1 MRIKENLNLQTCHRP
16 PCTTYIQTMRRTI
29 KTIKTLSV
37 VVVSAFLGAAL
48 AWYCFK
54 GGVQEEAGAMSSK
67 KVVRIGKLKKSGS
80 VKKVTEIR
88 LEKGKAVRIV
98 KSEQPRPSLQEE
110 FVDPDDSLTELQK
123 SVLRELQD
131 ALDREDFRA
140 LRKALSKFTAK
151 VSQGGLG
158 GNVPV
163 ALRKSAAAALG
174 WFGKQAAPELVGLM
188 ADPDPEVAEI
198 VSSQFELTLQDAD
211 MGDAERSEIIKM
223 LMTALTDSEQIS
235 TYLFYLNEMR
245 NSRRAETV
253 AFILEN
259 GTPQAQ
265 KVMRE
270 EIGGY
275 LDDGIG
281 TIDDIEKWMAMNPD
295 DECDEETYGGAKE

>member
-1 MRIKENLNLQTCHRP
+1 
-16 PCTTYIQTMRRTI
+16 
-29 KTIKTLSV
+29 
-37 VVVSAFLGAAL
+37 
-48 AWYCFK
+48 
-54 GGVQEEAGAMSSK
+54 
-67 KVVRIGKLKKSGS
+67 
-80 VKKVTEIR
+80 
-88 LEKGKAVRIV
+88 
-98 KSEQPRPSLQEE
+98 
-110 FVDPDDSLTELQK
+110 
-123 SVLRELQD
+123 
-131 ALDREDFRA
+131 
-140 LRKALSKFTAK
+140 
-151 VSQGGLG
+151 
-158 GNVPV
+158 
-163 ALRKSAAAALG
+163 
-174 WFGKQAAPELVGLM
+174 
-188 ADPDPEVAEI
+188 
-198 VSSQFELTLQDAD
+198 